1 VSDTELPA
9 RYEPLT
15 RLGQGGGGEV
25 WAVRDRCSRRE
36 FALKL
41 LAPDAGSRELA
52 ALVREAV
59 ALSGLE
65 GLGVPRVL
73 RFGRL
78 PGSERPFMLRELV
91 EGKSLDALLVAGAPL
106 ETLLTSLA
114 RAADQL
120 TLLHRAGLLHGDVKP
135 ANIIV
140 ESSGA
145 VTFVDLGLAA
155 PWREGGTH
163 AEGLTPRYAAPELLD
178 GKPLT
183 VRAEV
188 YALGVALSEALDAT
202 DAARA
207 APVVS
212 RELSAVV
219 QRATARN
226 PDDRHPSVDEFA
238 SALRRAAG
246 LPPPAPH
253 ELGDAALWPIVGMDL
268 TAHQFSEAVQ
278 ALADG
283 SVLRVLGPPLSGR
296 SALLRRLAWSLGAQ
310 GHPLAFID
318 DAGAR
323 LTLESELEVH
333 PNPRGV
339 AVLVD
344 DADALDK
351 ESVELLE
358 KTRSGGARLVLVG
371 GERWAEDAATF
382 VMPPLDER
390 AATELV
396 RRAIPSLTENLL
408 KRVVEVSGGR
418 PGELRRL
425 VRLIATDAVASA
437 QDIERK
443 LGASQDTASVPS
455 ELLARA
461 TYYLDRGRFNDAK
474 AVLEQLRDDQRVGAT
489 IARARLDLGLGDPA
503 DALALL
509 SSVTE
514 RLPSASGEERVQH
527 ALYLSRALVGT
538 GDYAL
543 ALSTA
548 EPVAETDTRA
558 GAEARAYQGLAL
570 SLLGRH
576 ADAEKRL
583 EEAIALAEKIGSAR
597 VEGLALVSL
606 GFVMQRADRND
617 RAQEAHERALVA
629 AERASDAGTLG
640 SAQLNLAGLLKIKG
654 HIAGAID
661 LYEAAVDMGR
671 RSGRRSTSLQALLNL
686 ANADLYLGRLAR
698 ARASIDALDLQRGQL
713 SAMMR
718 AQLSGLEAELLAR
731 QGQSER
737 AAASYDACAEAF
749 QALGHGIDAAE
760 ARLEGILVAAR
771 SPTPD
776 LMGLR
781 KRLALAREALGETQ
795 AHRALSL
802 LAGAR
807 VAELAGDESAAR
819 TGFDDAIKAARE
831 AGQKEWIWRALEA
844 RADVEETG
852 GQPLL
857 ARRDREEALAVLE
870 DIGARLPRDLREVYW
885 NDPRRRRLRTGVP
898 GAVALAATEFSAWN
912 EAGPIPSAASR
923 SISQLATS
931 GSTGHSQHATPLE
944 QKLSRI
950 LEVNSELAGEH
961 DLEKLTARV
970 TDYAVE
976 LVRAER
982 GSVLLCNLDG
992 SLSVHTSRSR
1002 GAEEGHAEFS
1012 RSVATKVVESREA
1025 FVSVNARAD
1034 SRLGR
1039 HASVHQM
1046 SLESVACVPILAP
1059 SGQAIGALYLETRAR
1074 RGAHFERELPTLRAF
1089 ADQVAIA
1096 LENTRLISENRARA
1110 DELAEANEELEAAR
1124 ERLEEL
1130 LGDRTEQLRRT
1141 KKKLKAARE
1150 TLYGHFGY
1158 HGLVGTSAAMR
1169 RVYALI
1175 DRLKDTDI
1183 PVLITGESGTG
1194 KEMVARAV
1202 HRASPRADAKILGVN
1217 CGAIP
1222 ENLLESELFGHVRG
1236 AFTGAD
1242 RERKGLFRECD
1253 GGTILLDE
1261 VGETPKKMQAGL
1273 LRVLQE
1279 RKVRPVGGNS
1289 EEDVDVRVMFAT
1301 NRDLGELVKNG
1312 AFREDLYYRIQ
1323 VVEVR
1328 LPALRERAEDIPQ
1341 LVDHFLGIFAAR
1353 YKRDK
1358 KVVSRDALRRLSE
1371 YQWPGNVRQLE
1382 NVLLNAWVMSEEP
1395 ELLAEDFELPDGWV
1409 VKRSLAREGVREG
1422 AREEEPKRE
1431 TQPQKRRGTV
1441 SEHRKDER
1449 ERIIEALRSCNWN
1462 RVKAAEL
1469 SGIPRRTFYRRLR
1482 EYGIQ

>member
-1 VSDTELPA
+1 
-9 RYEPLT
+9 
-15 RLGQGGGGEV
+15 V

-41 LAPDAGSRELA
+41 LAPDAGPRELA

-65 GLGVPRVL
+65 GLGVPRVV

-91 EGKSLDALLVAGAPL
+91 EGRSLDALFVSGASL
-106 ETLLTSLA
+106 EGLLTALA

-120 TLLHRAGLLHGDVKP
+120 TLVHRAGLLHGDVKP

-140 ESSGA
+140 EPSGV

-155 PWREGGTH
+155 PWREGGAP
-163 AEGLTPRYAAPELLD
+163 AEGLTPRYAAPELLE

-188 YALGVALSEALDAT
+188 FALGIALSEALEVT
-202 DAARA
+202 DASRA
-207 APVVS
+207 APLAA
-212 RELSAVV
+212 RELLAVV

-246 LPPPAPH
+246 LPPAAQQ
-253 ELGDAALWPIVGMDL
+253 ELGEAALWPIVGMDL

-278 ALADG
+278 AQEDG
-283 SVLRVLGPPLSGR
+283 SILRLIGPPLSGR

-310 GHPLAFID
+310 GHPLAYID
-318 DAGAR
+318 DASAR
-323 LTLESELEVH
+323 LALESELEVH

-339 AVLVD
+339 AILVD
-344 DADALDK
+344 DADALEA

-358 KTRSGGARLVLVG
+358 KARKRGGRLVLVG
-371 GERWAEDAATF
+371 GERWTENAQTF
-382 VMPPLDER
+382 AMPPLDER
-390 AATELV
+390 AAVELV
-396 RRAIPSLTENLL
+396 RRAIPSLTDNLL
-408 KRVVEVSGGR
+408 RRIVEVSGGR

-425 VRLIATDAVASA
+425 VRLIAADAVASA

-443 LGASQDTASVPS
+443 LGASQDLVSVPS
-455 ELLARA
+455 DPLERA

-474 AVLEQLRDDQRVGAT
+474 AVLDALPEDQRVAAFV
-489 IARARLDLGLGDPA
+489 ARARLDLGFGDPGE
-503 DALALL
+503 ALAVL
-509 SSVTE
+509 SRAEPYLATASDTE
-514 RLPSASGEERVQH
+514 RVH
-527 ALYLSRALVGT
+527 YALYLARARVGT

-543 ALSTA
+543 ALELA
-548 EPVAETDTRA
+548 EPVARTETRE

-576 ADAEKRL
+576 QEAEKRL
-583 EEAIALAEKIGSAR
+583 DDAIALAESLGSAR
-597 VEGLALVSL
+597 VEGLSLVSL

-617 RAQEAHERALVA
+617 RARDAHQRALVA

-640 SAQLNLAGLLKIKG
+640 SAQLNLAGLLKIRG
-654 HIAGAID
+654 DIAGAID

-698 ARASIDALDLQRGQL
+698 ARASIDALDLQRAQL
-713 SAMMR
+713 SPMMQ

-731 QGQSER
+731 QGQNER
-737 AAASYDACAEAF
+737 AAANYDACAEAF
-749 QALGHGIDAAE
+749 RALGHGIDAAE
-760 ARLEGILVAAR
+760 ARLEGILVSSR

-776 LMGLR
+776 LKGIR
-781 KRLALAREALGETQ
+781 QRLALSREELGETA

-807 VAELAGDESAAR
+807 VAEIAGDESSAR
-819 TGFDDAIKAARE
+819 TGFDAAISAARE
-831 AGQKEWIWRALEA
+831 SGQKEWIWRALEA
-844 RADVEETG
+844 RADVEEAG

-885 NDPRRRRLRTGVP
+885 NDPRRRRLRAAVP
-898 GAVALAATEFSAWN
+898 GAMGVAATEFSSWAD
-912 EAGPIPSAASR
+912 AGPIPSASAGMR
-923 SISQLATS
+923 SISTLVAG

-950 LEVNSELAGEH
+950 LEVNSELVGEH

-982 GSVLLCNLDG
+982 GSVLLCRPDG
-992 SLSVHTSRSR
+992 SFTVHTSRTR
-1002 GAEEGHAEFS
+1002 GGGDDAHAEFS
-1012 RSVATKVVESREA
+1012 RSIASSVVSSREA
-1025 FVSVNARAD
+1025 FVAVNARAD

-1059 SGQAIGALYLETRAR
+1059 SGQAIGALYVETRAR

-1096 LENTRLISENRARA
+1096 LENTRLISENRERA
-1110 DELAEANEELEAAR
+1110 DELALANSELEAAR

-1141 KKKLKAARE
+1141 KKKLRDARE

-1175 DRLKDTDI
+1175 DRLKDTDV

-1202 HRASPRADAKILGVN
+1202 HRASQRADAKILGVN

-1279 RKVRPVGGNS
+1279 RKVRPVGGNA

-1301 NRDLGELVKNG
+1301 NRDLGELVRAG

-1328 LPALRERAEDIPQ
+1328 LPALRERVEDIPQ

-1353 YKRDK
+1353 YKREK
-1358 KVVSRDALRRLSE
+1358 KVVTRDALRRLSE

-1382 NVLLNAWVMSEEP
+1382 NVLLNAWVMSDEA
-1395 ELLAEDFELPDGWV
+1395 ELLAEDLELPDGFTPSSPSV
-1409 VKRSLAREGVREG
+1409 GREPPSES
-1422 AREEEPKRE
+1422 APKRE
-1431 TQPQKRRGTV
+1431 APPARTRRGTV

-1449 ERIIEALRSCNWN
+1449 ERIIDALKSCNWN